1 MRWAIGLSTGIAYR
15 HPIGDVLEPIQLAG
29 FRRLEIC
36 TAPQHL
42 ELNHHGNL
50 RALHGRIAGLGL
62 VIHSLHAPFG
72 HDVNL
77 TSPDTG
83 LRQRSLDR
91 LARAAD
97 ALQILGGG
105 LYVIHPGGEDQRWV
119 WEREARLALSVEG
132 LTRVWAM
139 CRERGLT
146 LVVETPL
153 PHLLGGQPQDL
164 DWILA
169 RIPAENTGV
178 CLDTS
183 HCSLGG
189 FLFDTVDRLGP
200 RIIHVQASDN
210 HGKADD
216 HLAPGEGVIDWPRFV
231 TALERIGYGG
241 VFMLEV
247 AGNGDI
253 SGHVEST
260 AARVRHIL
268 GGFEAEV

>member
-1 MRWAIGLSTGIAYR
+1 MSWKIGLSTGIAHR
-15 HPIGDVLEPIQLAG
+15 HPIGEVLGPIGRSGLHAI
-29 FRRLEIC
+29 EIC

-42 ELNHHGNL
+42 ELDSY
-50 RALHGRIAGLGL
+50 RALEALGRRIAELGL
-62 VIHSLHAPFG
+62 RVESFHAPFG

-77 TSPDTG
+77 TSPDPG

-139 CRERGLT
+139 CRQRDLS

-189 FLFDTVDRLGP
+189 FLFESVDRLGP
-200 RIIHVQASDN
+200 RIVHVQASDN

-216 HLAPGEGVIDWPRFV
+216 HLAPGEGVIDWPRLV
-231 TALERIGYGG
+231 AALERIGYRG

-247 AGNGDI
+247 AGNGDV
-253 SGHVEST
+253 SGHVES
-260 AARVRHIL
+260 AARARHIL
-268 GGFEAEV
+268 GGFEVET